1 MKQNAN
7 RPRLTN
13 TEIFFQILRD
23 PDRKSIPRMIRE
35 FFYLYFYYKEF
46 PRQYFSR
53 YLFKKSR
60 TNLLDYYPWKFLY
73 NIKHFFNEKELC
85 EVLEN
90 KLYYDFF
97 YRQFNFSLPKILMYN
112 HRNLF
117 VIGKKYFEINSPG
130 EFRTI
135 LAEIIKKNS
144 SASNSV
150 IVKKTYWSY
159 GGDKVFKVF
168 LSQISSDPARIDEL
182 YEEVTK
188 SGFLFQETIIQHP
201 VLDRLNP
208 SCVNTIR
215 FDTYINPESK
225 VEVISAYLRM
235 SYTNCDVDNVSMGG
249 CFVGIDMHTGRLR
262 KEGFSNLIDLGV
274 TILTKHPVT
283 NIVFETVTIPYFEE
297 ARELVKK
304 AASYM
309 PGIRLVGWD
318 VAIGVKEPIL
328 IEGNSDYDNT
338 GNDLSEGGYRTNAVF
353 QKVLK
358 EYNVLKKQKTS
369 NLKS

>member
-1 MKQNAN
+1 MRQKAN
-7 RPRLTN
+7 SPQLTN
-13 TEIFFQILRD
+13 TEIFFQILKD
-23 PDRKSIPRMIRE
+23 PDRKSIIRMIWE
-35 FFYLYFYYKEF
+35 FFYLYFYYGEF

-53 YLFKKSR
+53 YLFKKTR

-73 NIKHFFNEKELC
+73 NLKHFFNEKELC

-97 YRQFNFSLPKILMYN
+97 YRQFNLSLPKILMYN

-117 VIGKKYFEINSPG
+117 VIGKKNFVISSSG

-144 SASNSV
+144 SASDSV
-150 IVKKTYWSY
+150 IIKKTYWSY
-159 GGDKVFKVF
+159 GGDKVFKVY
-168 LSQISSDPARIDEL
+168 LSQISADPSRIDEL

-188 SGFLFQETIIQHP
+188 SGFLFQETIKQHP
-201 VLDRLNP
+201 LLDKLNP

-215 FDTYINPESK
+215 FDTYIDPEGK

-235 SYTNCDVDNVSMGG
+235 SYRNCEVDNVSLGG
-249 CFVGIDMHTGRLR
+249 CFVGIDMQTGRLK

-283 NIVFETVTIPYFEE
+283 NIVFENLTIPFFEE
-297 ARELVKK
+297 AKALVMK

-318 VAIGVKEPIL
+318 VAIGVYEPIL

-353 QKVLK
+353 QKVLQ
-358 EYNVLKKQKTS
+358 EYKVLKKQKQQI
-369 NLKS
+369 